1 MGFDP
6 LSIAMMGVSGFKAYQ
21 SFEAGKEAKAS
32 YYEAADEELRQ
43 ASFEQ
48 QMGMEKMH
56 DLTVEEGRQRGRAK
70 STAAGKG
77 LRVAGSVS
85 TLTDAI
91 SGDIRRR
98 KFLLSKEISEGMR
111 RSTYA
116 AGKIRQAGRTAKKA
130 FDLEGFGSLLTGGA
144 MVAKRLYRQGKK
156 LTWNQQK
163 AAMDK
168 PDYYDRKK

>member
-111 RSTYA
+111 RSKYT
-116 AGKIRQAGRTAKKA
+116 AGQYRKAGRSAKKA
-130 FDLEGFGSLLTGGA
+130 SIWEGAGSLLTGGV
-144 MVAKRLYRQGKK
+144 MVGKRLYGRSNN
-156 LTWNQQK
+156 LTWNQKK
-163 AAMDK
+163 AAMED
-168 PDYYDRKK
+168 PWYYDREK